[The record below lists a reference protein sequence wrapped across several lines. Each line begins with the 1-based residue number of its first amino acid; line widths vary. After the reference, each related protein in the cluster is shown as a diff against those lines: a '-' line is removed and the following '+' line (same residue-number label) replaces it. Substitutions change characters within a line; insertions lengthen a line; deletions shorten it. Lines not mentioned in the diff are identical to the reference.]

1 MRTPALAQ
9 PLSPISPVDDLD
21 GFLAW
26 HRARFG
32 DATMNTPAGGESG
45 PPAVAGG
52 GESAPPASGGA
63 PPAGGTGA
71 PAPAGAPAAPPAAP
85 PANPP
90 APAEQPGK
98 VEDLPA
104 WAQKIITD
112 TRAEAATHRTGKSAA
127 EQKQTE
133 LMEGL
138 AKVLGLKQ
146 DEPVDPAKL
155 QQTVSEKDALL
166 RTRDIELAA
175 WHAADRG
182 GAKASALLDSR
193 SFVETVSKLDPA
205 ADDFTTKL
213 DAAVKTAVDA
223 NPLLR
228 AGQAPA
234 RGGSEFPGGPGGES
248 KPTSLHEAVAARM
261 AGNGT

>member
-9 PLSPISPVDDLD
+9 PVSPIDPSQDLD

-32 DATMNTPAGGESG
+32 DATMTTPTPA
-45 PPAVAGG
+45 PA
-52 GESAPPASGGA
+52 APTPEPTPTATPTPEPSPTPA
-63 PPAGGTGA
+63 PTPA
-71 PAPAGAPAAPPAAP
+71 PAPAEPA
-85 PANPP
+85 
-90 APAEQPGK
+90 GK
-98 VEDLPA
+98 VEDLPT

-112 TRAEAATHRTGKSAA
+112 TRAEAATHRTGKTAA
-127 EQKQTE
+127 EQKQAE

-146 DEPVDPAKL
+146 DEPLDPAKL
-155 QQTVSEKDALL
+155 QQTVSEKDAAL

-175 WHAADRG
+175 WQAADRA

-193 SFVETVSKLDPA
+193 SFVDTVSKLDPA

-213 DAAVKTAVDA
+213 DAAVKAAVDS
-223 NPLLR
+223 NPLLKV
-228 AGQAPA
+228 GQAPA

-248 KPTSLHEAVAARM
+248 KPTSLQDAIAARLS
-261 AGNGT
+261 GG

>member
-1 MRTPALAQ
+1 MRTPVLAL
-9 PLSPISPVDDLD
+9 PLAPISPVDDLD

-26 HRARFG
+26 HRAQFG
-32 DATMNTPAGGESG
+32 DTTMNTPAGGE
-45 PPAVAGG
+45 
-52 GESAPPASGGA
+52 GA
-63 PPAGGTGA
+63 PPAGGEG
-71 PAPAGAPAAPPAAP
+71 APPAGTGTP
-85 PANPP
+85 PAGT
-90 APAEQPGK
+90 PAEEPGK

-112 TRAEAATHRTGKSAA
+112 TRAEAATHRTGKTAA
-127 EQKQTE
+127 EQKLTE
-133 LMEGL
+133 QMDGI
-138 AKVLGLKQ
+138 AKALGLKQ

-175 WHAADRG
+175 WQAADRA

-193 SFVETVSKLDPA
+193 SFVDAVSKLDPV

-234 RGGSEFPGGPGGES
+234 RGGSEFPGGPGGDS
-248 KPTSLHEAVAARM
+248 KPSSLQDAIAARM
-261 AGNGT
+261 TAGG